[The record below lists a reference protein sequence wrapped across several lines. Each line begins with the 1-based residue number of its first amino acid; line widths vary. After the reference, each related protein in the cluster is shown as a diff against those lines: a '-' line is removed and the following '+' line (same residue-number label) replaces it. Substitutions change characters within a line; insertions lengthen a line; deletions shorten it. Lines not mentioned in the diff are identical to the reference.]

1 LHHLRHFGVGHF
13 LLGGIGAALG
23 GGPSPLGQTANI
35 GCPMLG
41 LFGEED
47 VNPTPEDVA
56 NFDEELTKNGKTHE
70 FHSYAGAGHGF
81 HCEARASYQP
91 EAAADA
97 SANVAPHSVAVLPW

>member
-1 LHHLRHFGVGHF
+1 
-13 LLGGIGAALG
+13 
-23 GGPSPLGQTANI
+23 
-35 GCPMLG
+35 
-41 LFGEED
+41 
-47 VNPTPEDVA
+47 
-56 NFDEELTKNGKTHE
+56 LTKNGKTHE

>member
-1 LHHLRHFGVGHF
+1 M
-13 LLGGIGAALG
+13 
-23 GGPSPLGQTANI
+23 GQTANI

-70 FHSYAGAGHGF
+70 FHSYAGAGHEF

>member
-1 LHHLRHFGVGHF
+1 
-13 LLGGIGAALG
+13 
-23 GGPSPLGQTANI
+23 
-35 GCPMLG
+35 MLG

-56 NFDEELTKNGKTHE
+56 NFDEELTKNGKPHE

-81 HCEARASYQP
+81 DCEARASYQP